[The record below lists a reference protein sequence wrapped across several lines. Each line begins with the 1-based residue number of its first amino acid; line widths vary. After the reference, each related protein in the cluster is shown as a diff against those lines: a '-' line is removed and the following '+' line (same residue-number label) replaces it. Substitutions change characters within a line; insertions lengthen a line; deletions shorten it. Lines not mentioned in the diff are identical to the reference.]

1 MPKKNWGEN
10 SKSAEARARK
20 AAVKAEERE
29 RKEKEAEDKLWE
41 DNDKHVLRKQE
52 RKEDK
57 ERKEKER
64 LQKKLEAQKLL
75 EEEMKHLKSHKPDQH
90 VEKVRVFDIEKRRA
104 EEAAA
109 AAAAAEAAK
118 AAMKR
123 IEVDEPELT
132 VNPNRIEKE
141 HEEARNIDQAIA
153 ILSQTNVSVDMH
165 PEKRMKAAW
174 LEFEEKHLE
183 RLKKENSNMRLSQIK
198 QLLKKEWD
206 KSPDNPLNKI
216 FLNNSK

>member
-10 SKSAEARARK
+10 SKSVEARARK

-75 EEEMKHLKSHKPDQH
+75 EEEMKQLKSHKPDH
-90 VEKVRVFDIEKRRA
+90 VEKVRVYDIEKRKA
-104 EEAAA
+104 EEEAAT
-109 AAAAAEAAK
+109 AAAAEAAK

-123 IEVDEPELT
+123 ITEVNEPELT
-132 VNPNRIEKE
+132 ANPNRVEKE
-141 HEEARNIDQAIA
+141 PEEARNIDQAIA

-174 LEFEEKHLE
+174 LEFEAKHLE

-216 FLNNSK
+216 FLNNN

>member
-10 SKSAEARARK
+10 TKATEARARK

-29 RKEKEAEDKLWE
+29 RKEKEVEDKLWE

-64 LQKKLEAQKLL
+64 LQKKLETQQLL
-75 EEEMKHLKSHKPDQH
+75 EEEMKQLKSHKPDH
-90 VEKVRVFDIEKRRA
+90 VEKVRVFDIEKRKA
-104 EEAAA
+104 EEAVK

-118 AAMKR
+118 AAKMK
-123 IEVDEPELT
+123 IEIDEPELT
-132 VNPNRIEKE
+132 MNPNRVQTE

-174 LEFEEKHLE
+174 LEFEAKHLE

-216 FLNNSK
+216 FLNNN